1 MYKFSDDERLILDL
15 LKKYAFGVV
24 QPPKHKLKY
33 HSVEPGLAYSNTLW
47 DWDSYWAV
55 VALSDTVELLKFDGD
70 FDYGYYRKLINE
82 ASKGNVLNF
91 LDYQEEDGFV
101 PIMIRADVENDDYC
115 LRPNVLNAH
124 KPFLCK
130 ASLLAS
136 DLNGDVSWLDLSKLC
151 RLMDYYRANQFDEK
165 SGLYFWRS
173 DVMIGVDNNPTVFGR
188 PQDSSADIFINSYM
202 VSEYDALIELH
213 KRQGKDASE
222 YLKERNDLVNSING
236 LMWDE
241 REKLYFSQDIL
252 VKTNE
257 TEIFNKGLGAFWKTL
272 PIKIEFFC
280 CYLPLTCGI
289 VSKERASE
297 VVKRLKSG
305 QILCDFGVRT
315 LAKDERQYNLTPS
328 GNPSN
333 WLGAVWTI
341 ANYEIYQGLV
351 KNGYTEDARDIY
363 SKTVKMLAEGIKR
376 DGSMCE
382 SYHPDTG
389 EGILHRMF
397 FSWNVLISSMMKNE
411 KEREGQ
417 K

>member
-1 MYKFSDDERLILDL
+1 MKFSQDERIILDL

-55 VALSDTVELLKFDGD
+55 VALNDTVELLKDDED
-70 FDYGYYRKLINE
+70 FDYDYYRQLIND

-91 LDYQEEDGFV
+91 LDYQEEDGFI

-130 ASLLAS
+130 SALLAS
-136 DLNGDVSWLDLSKLC
+136 NLNCDSSWVDLSKLC
-151 RLMDYYRANQFDEK
+151 KLMDYYRENQFDK
-165 SGLYFWRS
+165 NSGLYFWRS

-188 PQDSSADIFINSYM
+188 PANSSADIYLNSYM
-202 VSEYDALIELH
+202 VSEYDALIELCN
-213 KRQGKDASE
+213 RNGKPCE
-222 YLKERNDLVNSING
+222 KYVQEREELVKNINEI
-236 LMWDE
+236 MWDE
-241 REKLYFSQDIL
+241 RENLFFSQDIL

-272 PIKIEFFC
+272 PIKIEFWC
-280 CYLPLTCGI
+280 CYLPLSCGV
-289 VSKERASE
+289 VSSERANAL
-297 VVKRLKSG
+297 VKRLKRS
-305 QILCDFGVRT
+305 QILCNCGVRT
-315 LAKDERQYNLTPS
+315 LSKDERQYSLTPS

-341 ANYEIYQGLV
+341 ANYEVYSGLV
-351 KNGYTEDARDIY
+351 KYGYVSEADDICD
-363 SKTVKMLAEGIKR
+363 KTVKMLAESIKK
-376 DGSMCE
+376 DGSMSE
-382 SYHPDTG
+382 SYNPDTG
-389 EGILHRMF
+389 EGILHKMF
-397 FSWNVLISSMMKNE
+397 FSWNVLVATMIKDKLTRQGE
-411 KEREGQ
+411 L
-417 K
+417 